1 MKRFVFFAVL
11 LLLLAACNSRQTA
24 SADAMQPWDNGRL
37 TVSPDGRYLRHEN
50 GEPFFWLANT
60 GWLLPERLTREE
72 ADFFLERCRETGYN
86 VVQVQTVNGVPA
98 QNAYGK
104 LSMPD
109 GFDFSRIDA
118 EGPDGYWQHMDY
130 IVRKAEQEGIY
141 IGMDCIWGGLVKHGQ
156 MNEKQ
161 AVAYGTVLANRY
173 KDAPNIVW
181 MIGGDIRGDIKT
193 EVWEALARTIRGIDP
208 HHLMTFH
215 PYGRT
220 SSVEW
225 FHQAD
230 WLDFNM
236 FQSGHRRYDQIRGDG
251 DDRAEASMTEDNWR
265 YVEAGLCMRPAKP
278 ILDGEPSYEGIP
290 QGLHDPEEPWWKAS
304 DVRRYAYWSVFAGA
318 CGHTYGHGSIMQMH
332 PGGKVGAY
340 GVRKSWLE
348 GLQDD
353 GFKQMQYLKRLVLTF
368 PYFERVG
375 DQSVIAGENGFRY
388 DRAIATRGNDYLLV
402 YTHTNRPMRIDLGRI
417 SGDKKNVW
425 WYSPT
430 DGSLQYVGE
439 FATGVHVFGG
449 DGEMGP
455 GHDRVLIA
463 TDSRTDYIAP
473 DRQSL

>member
-1 MKRFVFFAVL
+1 M
-11 LLLLAACNSRQTA
+11 
-24 SADAMQPWDNGRL
+24 
-37 TVSPDGRYLRHEN
+37 
-50 GEPFFWLANT
+50 
-60 GWLLPERLTREE
+60 
-72 ADFFLERCRETGYN
+72 
-86 VVQVQTVNGVPA
+86 QVQTVNGVPA

-161 AVAYGTVLANRY
+161 AVAYGTFLANRY

-318 CGHTYGHGSIMQMH
+318 WAILTATARSCRCTRAGRSVPTVYANRGWKACRTTDLNRCSI
-332 PGGKVGAY
+332 
-340 GVRKSWLE
+340 W
-348 GLQDD
+348 
-353 GFKQMQYLKRLVLTF
+353 KRLVLTF